1 MKICIHQTAVS
12 GPLLCAA
19 MVSMEVLT
27 GCSSITG
34 LDGSSQYACK
44 APEGVKCDSVS
55 GNYYNAIQNNLP
67 AQRKPTGT
75 SSPASLSDPQGVPP
89 VRGSSRSSASSIP
102 TAVATAAGAAGSGV
116 GSAYLAAPLRAG
128 PRVLR
133 LWIKPWEDA
142 DHDLNGESL
151 VYVQVDN
158 GRWLVEHVQR
168 QAREPY
174 APIRPTRLPTSAT
187 KDSVP
192 DARESDSRPASHQG
206 LPTANDGSAVTQ
218 ALRALHG
225 RPAAA
230 PGN

>member
-1 MKICIHQTAVS
+1 MIFRIHGQGFA
-12 GPLLCAA
+12 GILLCVALVA
-19 MVSMEVLT
+19 

-34 LDGSSQYACK
+34 LEGSSQYACK

-55 GNYYNAIQNNLP
+55 GNYYNALQNNLP

-75 SSPASLSDPQGVPP
+75 QSPAEPSELPGAPP
-89 VRGSSRSSASSIP
+89 VRNSNRTGASTMP
-102 TAVATAAGAAGSGV
+102 TATATATGAAGSAD

-142 DHDLNGESL
+142 DRDLNGESL

-158 GRWLVEHVQR
+158 GRWLVDHVQR

-174 APIRPTRLPTSAT
+174 APVRPTRLPTSAGKGT
-187 KDSVP
+187 AADP
-192 DARESDSRPASHQG
+192 RESDARPASPSSQS
-206 LPTANDGSAVTQ
+206 TADDGSAVTQ
-218 ALRALHG
+218 ALRALQG
-225 RPAAA
+225 RRAATPA
-230 PGN
+230 N

>member
-1 MKICIHQTAVS
+1 MKYRTVRRTGS
-12 GPLLCAA
+12 GLLLSAA
-19 MVSMEVLT
+19 LLV

-67 AQRKPTGT
+67 AQRKPAGAAN
-75 SSPASLSDPQGVPP
+75 PAGQPEPQGAPA
-89 VRGSSRSSASSIP
+89 VRGSARTGASAIP
-102 TAVATAAGAAGSGV
+102 TAIGAAV
-116 GSAYLAAPLRAG
+116 PVEGSAYMAAPLRAG

-158 GRWLVEHVQR
+158 GRWLVDHVQR

-174 APIRPTRLPTSAT
+174 APVRPTRPPTSAG
-187 KDSVP
+187 KGQAP
-192 DARESDSRPASHQG
+192 DARDSDTRSPSQQG
-206 LPTANDGSAVTQ
+206 QAAAEDGSAVAQ
-218 ALRALHG
+218 ALRALQA
-225 RPAAA
+225 RPTAT

>member
-1 MKICIHQTAVS
+1 MKYRTLRRTGS
-12 GPLLCAA
+12 GPLFCAA
-19 MVSMEVLT
+19 LLA

-75 SSPASLSDPQGVPP
+75 LNPASLSDPQDAPP
-89 VRGSSRSSASSIP
+89 VRGSSRASASSIP
-102 TAVATAAGAAGSGV
+102 TTAALAAGAVGSV
-116 GSAYLAAPLRAG
+116 EGSAYFAAPLRAG

-142 DHDLNGESL
+142 DRDLNGESL
-151 VYVQVDN
+151 VYVQIDN
-158 GRWLVEHVQR
+158 GRWLVDHVQR

-174 APIRPTRLPTSAT
+174 APIRPTRLPTSAA
-187 KDSVP
+187 KGSAP
-192 DARESDSRPASHQG
+192 DARESDSRPASQHGQSS
-206 LPTANDGSAVTQ
+206 ADDGSAIGQATQ
-218 ALRALHG
+218 ALRALQG
-225 RPAAA
+225 RPFAA